1 VDMLSI
7 VIDGLGRTPAPTKA
21 KQKMEAQKQAK

>member
-1 VDMLSI
+1 MLSI